1 MSPLFY
7 PPTQRAAR
15 LARRAALAAVSAG
28 ALLLGAL
35 PAAAQGGAA
44 GGALPS
50 LGEAGEMTPL
60 EERKLGDAI
69 ARELYRDPDH
79 IDDPVIGEYVDGI
92 WRALL
97 AGARARGELPPELDE
112 RFAWQVFL
120 GRDRS
125 INAFALPGGYFG
137 LNLGLVGVVRSR
149 DELASVLGHEMSH
162 VTQRHIARLLGQQ
175 SRQMPLLV
183 AAMVA
188 GAIAASKNPQAGAAL
203 AVGGQAAIAQQQL
216 NFSRDMEREADRVGY
231 AVMSQAGFAPQG
243 FVSMFQKLQAAS
255 RVDDNGDWPYLR
267 SHPLTTQRIA
277 DMQQRVQSLHLAPE
291 ATDWETVLVAARARV
306 LSRPGV
312 DVLRAW
318 AGEPAQPGFARQPL
332 AQRAGALYAAALA
345 RAELREL
352 PQAQALAGQL
362 APLMA
367 EHPRALRQVH
377 LLQAELALRADQAP
391 RALQLLSSV
400 AATANPLPEP
410 GGAPEPPPGRPK
422 AASAPSGGSA
432 PREAGERGG
441 LSQSGRAV
449 LLLRTQALLRT
460 GQAGEAASQLRTWV
474 ADHAY
479 DAGAWQAL
487 AQADAAQGQML
498 RSLRAEGEAA
508 LAQRDYAGAV
518 DRWRAAQDYSRQHPG
533 DGAALIE
540 ASIVDAR
547 MREAQ
552 ALLRQQRLD
561 EEKQRR

>member
-1 MSPLFY
+1 MH
-7 PPTQRAAR
+7 PPIRPSAR
-15 LARRAALAAVSAG
+15 RLAHLARRTAAAVLSSGLVLAALPV
-28 ALLLGAL
+28 
-35 PAAAQGGAA
+35 AAQSPAS

-60 EERKLGDAI
+60 AERKLGDTI
-69 ARELYRDPDH
+69 ARELYRDPDY
-79 IDDPVIGEYVDGI
+79 IDDPIIGEYVDGI

-97 AGARARGELPPELDE
+97 AAARARGELTPELDE

-137 LNLGLVGVVRSR
+137 LHLGLVGVVRSR

-175 SRQMPLLV
+175 GRQLPLLI

-231 AVMSQAGFAPQG
+231 SVMNQAGFAPQG
-243 FVSMFQKLQAAS
+243 FVSMFEKLQAAS

-277 DMQQRVQSLHLAPE
+277 DMQQRVQGLHLAAPS
-291 ATDWETVLVAARARV
+291 TDWETLLIAARARV
-306 LSRPGV
+306 LSQPGV

-318 AGEPAQPGFARQPL
+318 AAEPAQPGFARQPL

-352 PQAQALAGQL
+352 PAAQALAEQL

-391 RALQLLSSV
+391 QALAILANV
-400 AATANPLPEP
+400 PATASALPETHSN
-410 GGAPEPPPGRPK
+410 
-422 AASAPSGGSA
+422 AAIAPSGGSA
-432 PREAGERGG
+432 AGAAAERGG
-441 LSQSGRAV
+441 PLNQSGRAV
-449 LLLRTQALLRT
+449 LLLRAQALLRT

-474 ADHAY
+474 SDHAH
-479 DAGAWQAL
+479 DGGAWQAL

-498 RSLRAEGEAA
+498 RSLRAEGEVA
-508 LAQRDYAGAV
+508 LAQLDYAGAV
-518 DRWRAAQDYSRQHPG
+518 NRWRAAQDYSRQHPG

-547 MREAQ
+547 MRQAQ
-552 ALLRQQRLD
+552 ALLQQQRLD
-561 EEKQRR
+561 EQKNR

>member
-1 MSPLFY
+1 MALLGSS
-7 PPTQRAAR
+7 
-15 LARRAALAAVSAG
+15 LALSMAPALAQGVSS
-28 ALLLGAL
+28 
-35 PAAAQGGAA
+35 P
-44 GGALPS
+44 GALPS
-50 LGEAGEMTPL
+50 LGDAGEITPL

-69 ARELYRDPDH
+69 ARELYRDPDY

-97 AGARARGELPPELDE
+97 AAARTRGELPPELDE

-137 LNLGLVGVVRSR
+137 LHLGLVGVVRSR

-175 SRQMPLLV
+175 SRQTPLLI

-231 AVMSQAGFAPQG
+231 TVMSQAGFAPQG

-277 DMQQRVQSLHLAPE
+277 DMQQRVQGLHLAPP
-291 ATDWETVLVAARARV
+291 ATDWETVLIAARARV

-318 AGEPAQPGFARQPL
+318 AGEPAQPGFGRQPL

-352 PQAQALAGQL
+352 PQAQALAEQL

-367 EHPRALRQVH
+367 DHPRALRQVR
-377 LLQAELALRADQAP
+377 LLQAELALRADDAP
-391 RALQLLSSV
+391 RALAVLSS
-400 AATANPLPEP
+400 LPEN
-410 GGAPEPPPGRPK
+410 ADST
-422 AASAPSGGSA
+422 AHS
-432 PREAGERGG
+432 
-441 LSQSGRAV
+441 RAH

-460 GQAGEAASQLRTWV
+460 GQAGEAASLLRTWV
-474 ADHAY
+474 SDHAH
-479 DAGAWQAL
+479 DAGAWQALAQAL

-498 RSLRAEGEAA
+498 RSLRAEGEVA
-508 LAQRDYAGAV
+508 LAQLDYAGAV
-518 DRWRAAQDYSRQHPG
+518 NRWRAAQDYSRQQPG

-547 MREAQ
+547 MRVAQ
-552 ALLRQQRLD
+552 ELLHQQRL
-561 EEKQRR
+561 EEQKRR